1 MCDKAQATKSNDSCR
16 WGLMRIEDMVCENN
30 EEDDVMPI
38 ITIADFQINAAFEE
52 ISVVITE
59 EDK

>member
-1 MCDKAQATKSNDSCR
+1 MGS
-16 WGLMRIEDMVCENN
+16 ENN
-30 EEDDVMPI
+30 EGDDVMPI

-52 ISVVITE
+52 VSVVITE